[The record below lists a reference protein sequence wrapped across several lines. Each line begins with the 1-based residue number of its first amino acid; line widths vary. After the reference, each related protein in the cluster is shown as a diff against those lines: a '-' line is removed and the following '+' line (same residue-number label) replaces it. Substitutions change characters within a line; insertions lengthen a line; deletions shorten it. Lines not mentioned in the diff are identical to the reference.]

1 VYLPV
6 PPASSCPLPP
16 SKGSSVASHLSGKLV
31 PPSGIAPVDV
41 VGVLLRL
48 KSGSIW
54 KLNELSR
61 SGHPSLSLSLSPPS
75 LSLSLLPLCAA
86 HSENPN
92 LDGCGIGT
100 FDGATATRGARAQT
114 LNITLLPGILHSH
127 ASFYG
132 PATSAILARASVP
145 FKLLDITYISS
156 DLSQRSAVQFS
167 DPLQHPRFTVSQ
179 SFLIHI
185 GRFTFDEI
193 FWTIERAS
201 FAALGNFLKS

>member
-1 VYLPV
+1 VGT
-6 PPASSCPLPP
+6 PL
-16 SKGSSVASHLSGKLV
+16 
-31 PPSGIAPVDV
+31 
-41 VGVLLRL
+41 
-48 KSGSIW
+48 
-54 KLNELSR
+54 
-61 SGHPSLSLSLSPPS
+61 SLSLSLSLSLPPS

-156 DLSQRSAVQFS
+156 DLSQRSAVHYS